1 MIHSMLLI
9 LCAVATFS
17 FAAMPSGAEAAP
29 KQSIWLSYKDA
40 LAASANDHIP
50 VFVAFYADWC
60 VPCRVMEANVFPDA
74 QVASIL
80 QKEFH
85 PVHLDVDSEEEIPC
99 DGKKLT
105 VKKCFTDQLKLKG
118 LPSFVVFDERGVSLL
133 SFSGAMGAVSMKKFL
148 TKILNDGVRG
158 SK

>member
-1 MIHSMLLI
+1 MIRSLIFSLL
-9 LCAVATFS
+9 LVAGCA
-17 FAAMPSGAEAAP
+17 FAADSAP
-29 KQSIWLSYKDA
+29 ESPPNIWLSYKDA
-40 LAASANDHIP
+40 FAAAVKDHRP

-60 VPCRVMEANVFPDA
+60 VPCRVMEANVFPDD
-74 QVASIL
+74 QVAGIL

-85 PVHLDVDSEEEIPC
+85 PVHLDIESEEEIPC
-99 DGKKLT
+99 EGKKLSI
-105 VKKCFTDQLKLKG
+105 KKCFTDQLKLKG

-148 TKILNDGVRG
+148 TKILNDGIRG